1 MSPGRSRFFV
11 IFKDDFSNWCEV
23 QFMQTKSQVPDLFRN
38 FVASLKTQHNA
49 TVRVLR
55 SDNGGEYIGR
65 EFQEWLSKMGI
76 RQETSAPY
84 TPQQV
89 YKQFFLPYQQENSYF
104 LLCRTVSLNEL
115 IEL

>member
-1 MSPGRSRFFV
+1 
-11 IFKDDFSNWCEV
+11 
-23 QFMQTKSQVPDLFRN
+23 MQTKSQVPDLFRN
-38 FVASLKTQHNA
+38 FVASLKTQHNV

-76 RQETSAPY
+76 RHETSAPY

-89 YKQFFLPYQQENSYF
+89 YKQFLFHTNKKK
-104 LLCRTVSLNEL
+104 LLFPFM
-115 IEL
+115 